1 MSGQVVRE
9 TWTESGT
16 EHILDIITDNG
27 GRPYA
32 LVYDGTTYYYVL
44 NQQGDVIRLV
54 DYNGATVA
62 RYTYNAWGEVLS
74 VQGPNGNVGADH
86 IANIN
91 PIRYR
96 GYYYDSETGFYY
108 LQSRYYDPVLCR
120 FINADG
126 YVSTGSGFLG
136 CNMYAYCNNNP
147 VSTVDQD
154 ATIVFTAIGAAT
166 GALSSGVSE
175 ALKGGDA
182 ASVLYAAACGA
193 ASGAVSGIGADI
205 AAFFA
210 ANPYTWVALE
220 IISGAMSGVIGV
232 ALQNENATAGDF
244 LSAMVISGFTNIG
257 TYSSLNY
264 VETWSNAY
272 SGAASSIAKGSA
284 TNLVVGDAKFTTS
297 SGKAQD
303 SKTKSTGKSTG
314 KSSPKPLGHGGGGG
328 KGTFGAGRR

>member
-1 MSGQVVRE
+1 MHYYTTLSGQVACE

-54 DYNGATVA
+54 DYNGATA
-62 RYTYNAWGEVLS
+62 ASYTYNAWGEVLS

-126 YVSTGSGFLG
+126 QLNTDSFLG
-136 CNMYAYCNNNP
+136 YNMFAY
-147 VSTVDQD
+147 
-154 ATIVFTAIGAAT
+154 
-166 GALSSGVSE
+166 
-175 ALKGGDA
+175 
-182 ASVLYAAACGA
+182 
-193 ASGAVSGIGADI
+193 
-205 AAFFA
+205 
-210 ANPYTWVALE
+210 
-220 IISGAMSGVIGV
+220 
-232 ALQNENATAGDF
+232 
-244 LSAMVISGFTNIG
+244 
-257 TYSSLNY
+257 
-264 VETWSNAY
+264 
-272 SGAASSIAKGSA
+272 
-284 TNLVVGDAKFTTS
+284 
-297 SGKAQD
+297 
-303 SKTKSTGKSTG
+303 
-314 KSSPKPLGHGGGGG
+314 
-328 KGTFGAGRR
+328 